1 MILRLCYEKTL
12 SNADLVEWQH
22 PFYVIWCLTRFIFL
36 SLGMVTFH
44 YDAKT
49 DQFTN
54 RAFNFYVWP
63 RPFSRSAPDP
73 RFGCQ
78 TSSIDFLVS
87 QNFDFNKLFRDGI
100 SYLRPS
106 DENRIRD
113 RIKDNQQ
120 NRKNNMTPGAVFE
133 QFFRHYWF

>member
-1 MILRLCYEKTL
+1 
-12 SNADLVEWQH
+12 
-22 PFYVIWCLTRFIFL
+22 
-36 SLGMVTFH
+36 MVTFH
-44 YDAKT
+44 YDAQT

-73 RFGCQ
+73 WFGCQ

-106 DENRIRD
+106 DENSIRD

-133 QFFRHYWF
+133 EFFRHFWF

>member
-1 MILRLCYEKTL
+1 M
-12 SNADLVEWQH
+12 
-22 PFYVIWCLTRFIFL
+22 RFIFL

-120 NRKNNMTPGAVFE
+120 NRKNNMTPGK
-133 QFFRHYWF
+133 YSI